1 MINFKTGNI
10 FTEDVEAL
18 VNAVNCVG
26 VMGKG
31 LALQFKNEFPD
42 NFQAYSRACKQGEVR
57 PGQMFLFE
65 MNSSTNPRYIVNFPT
80 KRHWRDSSRI
90 EDIEQGLNH
99 LVHVIEEHK
108 IKSVAIPALG
118 SGLGGL
124 DWFDVREKIEC
135 ALDGLSCLQ
144 VVVLEPIEIAAS
156 SPKSKNRII

>member
-31 LALQFKNEFPD
+31 LALQFKNEFPG

-57 PGQMFLFE
+57 PGQVFLFE
-65 MNSSTNPRYIVNFPT
+65 MNSSANPRYIVNFPT

-99 LVHVIEEHK
+99 LVHVIEERK
-108 IKSVAIPALG
+108 IKSIAIPALG

-124 DWFDVREKIEC
+124 DWFDVREKIER
-135 ALDGLSCLQ
+135 ALSGLSYLQ
-144 VVVLEPIEIAAS
+144 VIVLEPIETAAS
-156 SPKSKNRII
+156 SPNPQNRTI